1 MTCEVYDRSCGGWRG
16 AATSPQPPRMATL
29 WPATVTACAAVET
42 DRTTLVDSRAT
53 CTAAAAVSDRVQ
65 TQARVCVCACTRK
78 SLLHLGLF
86 SLGILPL
93 NARALREKLPSKVQ
107 RCIDMSI
114 YYAAILMISIQI
126 ENIDC
131 IISKVQLYFDIS
143 AARLHQHSH
152 SRARLPSVH
161 PRQVMAG
168 SREKDHESAAWHCF
182 GFQTAARIKH
192 SEIACFVLVKNFR
205 LKMYCILD
213 TVAVM

>member
-1 MTCEVYDRSCGGWRG
+1 MKS
-16 AATSPQPPRMATL
+16 M
-29 WPATVTACAAVET
+29 T
-42 DRTTLVDSRAT
+42 DRAAGGGELPRHHSHPGWQHFDLQQSQRVQPEKPTGPPWW
-53 CTAAAAVSDRVQ
+53 TAAPRAPPPLLCLIVSRHKR
-65 TQARVCVCACTRK
+65 ACVCACTRK

-86 SLGILPL
+86 SLGILLL

-131 IISKVQLYFDIS
+131 VISKVQLYFDIS

-168 SREKDHESAAWHCF
+168 SREKDQESAAWHCF

-192 SEIACFVLVKNFR
+192 SEIACFVLVKNFC